1 MSDQSDRKGGPAD
14 AIRGVLARSEL
25 GSVVIRE
32 LGPVEPSD
40 VDAILRLRDS
50 DERVSR
56 LRTLIGAWEEQ
67 QREER
72 KLRRTYALVLIII
85 LAVELI
91 AIFVAF
97 FFIGTGKL
105 TTPRWVG
112 EGFLLAAFAQSTGL
126 VLVVVKYLFPE
137 RSSDVLQLV
146 KTSIAAGEK
155 LIEPDER

>member
-1 MSDQSDRKGGPAD
+1 MNDHSDRKGESANTIGG
-14 AIRGVLARSEL
+14 ILAGSKL
-25 GSVVIRE
+25 GSVIIRE

-40 VDAILRLRDS
+40 VDALLRLRDS
-50 DERVSR
+50 DERLSR
-56 LRTLIGAWEEQ
+56 LRTLVRAWEEQ

-72 KLRRTYALVLIII
+72 KLRRTYALLLIII
-85 LAVELI
+85 LVLELL

-97 FFIGTGKL
+97 FLIGTGQL
-105 TTPRWVG
+105 TPPKWVG

-146 KTSIAAGEK
+146 ITSIAAGEK
-155 LIEPDER
+155 PVVPGER